1 MMELNTQRMEDFKGR
16 YKYLVVFVG
25 LAFFLIFIRLWS
37 LQVIKGNDLRRLS
50 ENNCIRLRENPADR
64 GMLLDRKGR
73 ILAHNRPSFEVYLVP
88 EDLKANPEALIKV
101 GEMLNMT
108 QDEIEEK
115 IKAQKRRAPFK
126 PVKIKSDIDWNELA
140 LLESNRVH
148 LPGLIVDV
156 RPRRAYDYGVLASH
170 LIGYLGEVDENE
182 LKQSK
187 ETPYR
192 MGALIGKYGVE
203 YRWENDLRGVDGGRQ
218 IEVDALGREIRPL
231 GIVEPFPGNNLFLTI
246 DLDLQKTA
254 EEAYQ
259 DKNGALVAMDLK
271 TGRLLAMV
279 SKPSFEPD
287 IFARNI
293 LPEEWKSLVENPHHP
308 LQNKGIQGQYPAGSV
323 FKIIT
328 AIAGLESGM
337 ITPNTQFIC
346 TGAFH
351 YGNRDFRCWKEGGHG
366 AISLQRAIVESCDIY
381 FYQAGLKVGVDL
393 IAHYANEFGLGRVTG
408 ISLPHEKQGTV
419 PSSSWKKK
427 RFGVPWYSGET
438 LSFSVG
444 QGYLNVTPLQLLMLI
459 SGVAN
464 GGKLYLPQVV
474 EKVENIYG
482 DRLKEYPPVELRRA
496 DVSEK
501 TFQIVQEALR
511 GAVNDPHGTG
521 WTCALKD
528 VKVAGKTG
536 TAQVVR
542 MPENFKKGDM
552 NRMPLKFRD
561 HAWFVAY
568 APFEDPKISIAVLVE
583 HGGFGASA
591 AAPIAKKVIER
602 YLNLKPSPPLKTAEK
617 ESDSDYAD

>member
-1 MMELNTQRMEDFKGR
+1 MEDFKGI

-25 LAFFLIFIRLWS
+25 LAFFMIFIRLWS
-37 LQVIKGNDLRRLS
+37 LQVIKGSDLRRLS

-73 ILAHNRPSFEVYLVP
+73 IVAHNRPSFEVYLIP
-88 EDLKANPEALIKV
+88 EDLKANPEVVTEVANLLKIPP
-101 GEMLNMT
+101 E
-108 QDEIEEK
+108 EIQER
-115 IKAQKRRAPFK
+115 IHTQKRRAPFK
-126 PVKIKSDIDWNELA
+126 PVRIKSDIDWNELA
-140 LLESNRVH
+140 NLEFNRVY
-148 LPGLIVDV
+148 LPGLFVDV
-156 RPRRAYDYGVLASH
+156 RPRRAYDYGDLASH

-182 LKQSK
+182 LKQAK

-192 MGALIGKYGVE
+192 MGTLIGKYGVE
-203 YRWENDLRGVDGGRQ
+203 YRWENDLRGTDGGRQ

-246 DLDLQKTA
+246 DLDLQRTA

-259 DKNGALVAMDLK
+259 DKNVALVAMDPK
-271 TGRLLAMV
+271 TGRILAMV

-308 LQNKGIQGQYPAGSV
+308 LQNKGIQGQYPAGST
-323 FKIIT
+323 FKIVT
-328 AIAGLESGM
+328 AIAGLESGS
-337 ITPNTQFIC
+337 ITPTTQFFC
-346 TGAFH
+346 KGAFP

-366 AISLQRAIVESCDIY
+366 AISLHRALVESCDIY
-381 FYQAGLKVGVDL
+381 FYQVGLKVGVDL
-393 IAHYANEFGLGRVTG
+393 IAHYANEFNLGRVTG
-408 ISLPHEKQGTV
+408 ISLPHEKPGTV
-419 PSSSWKKK
+419 PSSAWKKK
-427 RFGVPWYSGET
+427 RLGVPWYSGET

-444 QGYLNVTPLQLLMLI
+444 QGYLNATPLQLLMLI

-464 GGKLYLPQVV
+464 GGKQYLPQVV
-474 EKVENIYG
+474 ERVENIYG
-482 DRLKEYPPVELRRA
+482 KKLKEYPPVELRKA
-496 DVSEK
+496 NVSE
-501 TFQIVQEALR
+501 TTLQIVQEALR

-521 WTCALKD
+521 WTCALKE

-542 MPENFKKGDM
+542 LPDNFKKGDM
-552 NRMPLKFRD
+552 NRMPQKFRD

-568 APFEDPKISIAVLVE
+568 APFEDPKIAIAVLVE

-591 AAPIAKKVIER
+591 AAPIAKKVIEKF
-602 YLNLKPSPPLKTAEK
+602 LNLESSPPLESSEK
-617 ESDSDYAD
+617 ERDLEYAD

>member
-1 MMELNTQRMEDFKGR
+1 
-16 YKYLVVFVG
+16 
-25 LAFFLIFIRLWS
+25 
-37 LQVIKGNDLRRLS
+37 
-50 ENNCIRLRENPADR
+50 
-64 GMLLDRKGR
+64 MLFDQKRR
-73 ILAHNRPSFEVYLVP
+73 ILAHNRPSYEVYLVP
-88 EDLKANPEALIKV
+88 EDLKVNPGVVIEV
-101 GEMLNMT
+101 GRLLNIPPE
-108 QDEIEEK
+108 EIEERLK
-115 IKAQKRRAPFK
+115 TQKRRAPFK
-126 PVKIKSDIDWNELA
+126 PVKIKSDIGWNELA

-156 RPRRAYDYGVLASH
+156 RPRRAYDYGELASH
-170 LIGYLGEVDENE
+170 LIGYLGEIDENE
-182 LKQSK
+182 LKQAK
-187 ETPYR
+187 EATYR

-203 YRWENDLRGVDGGRQ
+203 YRWEDDLRGVDGGRQ

-231 GIVEPFPGNNLFLTI
+231 GTVEPFPGNNLFLTI

-259 DKNGALVAMDLK
+259 DKNGALIAMDPK
-271 TGRLLAMV
+271 TGRILAMV

-293 LPEEWKSLVENPHHP
+293 LQEEWKSLVENPHHP

-337 ITPNTQFIC
+337 ITPSTQFNC

-366 AISLQRAIVESCDIY
+366 AISLHRAIVESCDVY
-381 FYQAGLKVGVDL
+381 FYQVGLKVGVDL
-393 IAHYANEFGLGRVTG
+393 IAHYANEFGLGKVIG
-408 ISLPHEKQGTV
+408 ISLPYEKPGTV

-444 QGYLNVTPLQLLMLI
+444 QGYLNATPLQLLMLI

-474 EKVENIYG
+474 EKVEDIYG
-482 DRLKEYPPVELRRA
+482 NKLKEYPPVELGRA

-501 TFQIVQEALR
+501 TLQIIQEALR

-521 WTCALKD
+521 WTCLLKE

-542 MPENFKKGDM
+542 LPENFKKGDM
-552 NRMPLKFRD
+552 NRMPQKFRD

-591 AAPIAKKVIER
+591 AAPIAKKVIAK
-602 YLNLKPSPPLKTAEK
+602 YLNAEPSPPLKVTEK
-617 ESDSDYAD
+617 QRDMDYAD

>member
-1 MMELNTQRMEDFKGR
+1 MMELNTQRMEDFKGI
-16 YKYLVVFVG
+16 YKYLVVFIG

-37 LQVIKGNDLRRLS
+37 LQVIKGSDLRRLS

-64 GMLLDRKGR
+64 GMLLDQKGR
-73 ILAHNRPSFEVYLVP
+73 ILAHNRPSYEVFLVP
-88 EDLKANPEALIKV
+88 EDLKVNPGVVIEV
-101 GEMLNMT
+101 GRLLNIPPE
-108 QDEIEEK
+108 EIEERLK
-115 IKAQKRRAPFK
+115 TQKRRAPFK
-126 PVKIKSDIDWNELA
+126 PVKIKSDIGWNELV

-156 RPRRAYDYGVLASH
+156 RPRRAYDYGELASH
-170 LIGYLGEVDENE
+170 LIGYLGEIDENE
-182 LKQSK
+182 LKQAK
-187 ETPYR
+187 EATYR

-203 YRWENDLRGVDGGRQ
+203 YRWEDDLRGVDGGRQ

-231 GIVEPFPGNNLFLTI
+231 GTVEPFPGNNLFLTI

-259 DKNGALVAMDLK
+259 DKNGALIAMDPK
-271 TGRLLAMV
+271 TGRILAMV

-293 LPEEWKSLVENPHHP
+293 LQEEWKSLVENPHHP

-337 ITPNTQFIC
+337 ITPSTTFNC

-366 AISLQRAIVESCDIY
+366 AISLHRAIVESCDVY
-381 FYQAGLKVGVDL
+381 FYQVGLKVGVDL
-393 IAHYANEFGLGRVTG
+393 IAHYANEFGLGKVIG
-408 ISLPHEKQGTV
+408 ISLPYEKPGTV

-444 QGYLNVTPLQLLMLI
+444 QGYLNATPLQLLMLI

-474 EKVENIYG
+474 EKVEDIYG
-482 DRLKEYPPVELRRA
+482 NKLKEYPPVELGRA

-501 TFQIVQEALR
+501 TLQIIQEALR

-521 WTCALKD
+521 WTCLLKE

-542 MPENFKKGDM
+542 LPENFKKGDM
-552 NRMPLKFRD
+552 NRMPQKFRD

-591 AAPIAKKVIER
+591 AAPIAKKVIAR
-602 YLNLKPSPPLKTAEK
+602 YLNVEPSPPLKVTEK
-617 ESDSDYAD
+617 QSDLNYAD